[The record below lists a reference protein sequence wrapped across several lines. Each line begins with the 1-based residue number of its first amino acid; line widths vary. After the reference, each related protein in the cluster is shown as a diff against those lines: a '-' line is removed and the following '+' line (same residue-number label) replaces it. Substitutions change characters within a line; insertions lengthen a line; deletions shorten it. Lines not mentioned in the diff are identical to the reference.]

1 MHLGNIGPSRSA
13 GDGREALPRVRPDTC
28 RRSFFV
34 PLRMGSWVIGAEALC
49 DLATP
54 DRAGGASLLWGLS
67 SVDCGRS
74 DYFIF
79 LCDGVAIFAVMRKV
93 LILALAMQASGPT
106 RISRRT
112 LPCKALVTPT
122 AQRVAEWKKKTE

>member
-13 GDGREALPRVRPDTC
+13 GDGREALPRVRPDMC

-54 DRAGGASLLWGLS
+54 DRVRERVPTSCTFSGWATPDRARARPVATASANKIGKTR
-67 SVDCGRS
+67 G
-74 DYFIF
+74 F
-79 LCDGVAIFAVMRKV
+79 FAE
-93 LILALAMQASGPT
+93 MQSIRPA
-106 RISRRT
+106 
-112 LPCKALVTPT
+112 
-122 AQRVAEWKKKTE
+122 

>member
-1 MHLGNIGPSRSA
+1 MTPFSKVITRNEIPRPAKKSRLAKNLGI
-13 GDGREALPRVRPDTC
+13 LPGVTFSKCPNC
-28 RRSFFV
+28 RDAR
-34 PLRMGSWVIGAEALC
+34 
-49 DLATP
+49 
-54 DRAGGASLLWGLS
+54 GASLLWGLS

>member
-1 MHLGNIGPSRSA
+1 MNYFQLSQRVVPKDRLATLIKSA
-13 GDGREALPRVRPDTC
+13 FGVSP
-28 RRSFFV
+28 RRS
-34 PLRMGSWVIGAEALC
+34 RGSV
-49 DLATP
+49 T
-54 DRAGGASLLWGLS
+54 LLWGLS